1 MWLIPAAI
9 GSLQL
14 AATYAMRGALSREWL
29 SVVMQIPRWLAWAPL
44 TPLIFAAVRRY
55 PLVQG
60 RLIRSLL
67 VHVGLALVCVGFIEV
82 VSTIPLVKIDE
93 MRTMG
98 AGETRPSLLFITFSA
113 SVARLLTHF
122 ITYAAVVAVASTLDY
137 QRRLRE
143 RELRAVQLESDLAQA
158 QVQAIKMQV
167 QPHFLFNTLH
177 AINVLIHQEPA
188 TASRMVTQLGDLL
201 RHTLT
206 RATVT
211 EVPLRSEL
219 EILTLYFEIERVRFR
234 DRLAVTFDVAPD
246 TLDAL
251 VPDLV
256 LQPLAENAIKH
267 GIAQMM
273 EPGTVV
279 VRARRAGDRLVLEI
293 QDSGVGPLMAERSH
307 ERIGLTTVRA
317 RLERLYGERH
327 ALSLEP
333 GDHGGCVARAT
344 MPFREGVAH
353 G

>member
-1 MWLIPAAI
+1 
-9 GSLQL
+9 
-14 AATYAMRGALSREWL
+14 MRGALSREWL
-29 SVVMQIPRWLAWAPL
+29 TVVMQIPRWLAWAPL
-44 TPLIFAAVRRY
+44 TPLIFAAVRRH
-55 PLVQG
+55 PLVRG
-60 RLIRSLL
+60 RLGRS
-67 VHVGLALVCVGFIEV
+67 VIAHVALALVCVAFVEV
-82 VSTIPLVKIDE
+82 ASTIPLVKLEE
-93 MRTMG
+93 MRGM
-98 AGETRPSLLFITFSA
+98 AGNETRPTLLFITFS
-113 SVARLLTHF
+113 SSIARLVTHF
-122 ITYAAVVAVASTLDY
+122 ITYAAVVAVASTIEY
-137 QRRLRE
+137 QRQLRE

-177 AINVLIHQEPA
+177 AINVLIRQDPA

-206 RATVT
+206 RASFT
-211 EVPLRSEL
+211 EVALRSEL
-219 EILTLYFEIERVRFR
+219 EILTLYLEIERVRFR
-234 DRLAVTFDVAPD
+234 DRLTVTFDVASE
-246 TLDAL
+246 TLGAL

-273 EPGTVV
+273 EPGRVV

-293 QDSGVGPLMAERSH
+293 QDSGAGPVIAERSH

-327 ALSLEP
+327 TLSIER
-333 GDHGGCVARAT
+333 GERGGCIARVT
-344 MPFREGVAH
+344 IPFREEVSH